1 MRPTARLDRDRKL
14 SFMSPIDSRNK
25 RSVLVFCC
33 DLGCVPNPAEKGTAH
48 PHFMMMVS
56 DQAATSQAGRNPS
69 CAKTRPSR
77 HRRKNCAYRNQAKTL
92 AREQVTRRPPTLD
105 CGSTIWTRRER
116 KRSRFYLNIGVARVT
131 AFRVPHTATT
141 ADREESAEHR
151 SREIDPESLD
161 VSTHQRGSKG
171 ARRIHRCF
179 RHQVLLRRV

>member
-1 MRPTARLDRDRKL
+1 MLANSWNFKRFGSDSTFCETKLPPAKPSFEDSVLLEQVDHSGLLVTLEPTSDGDHQQAQGLDRV
-14 SFMSPIDSRNK
+14 
-25 RSVLVFCC
+25 RSKYSCGFPMVETEQ
-33 DLGCVPNPAEKGTAH
+33 PAKPFTGAHLCARTDATGRWLGTA
-48 PHFMMMVS
+48 VI
-56 DQAATSQAGRNPS
+56 PS

-141 ADREESAEHR
+141 ADR
-151 SREIDPESLD
+151 
-161 VSTHQRGSKG
+161 
-171 ARRIHRCF
+171 
-179 RHQVLLRRV
+179 

>member
-1 MRPTARLDRDRKL
+1 MLVSVGLRVPTNVICLTPLDV
-14 SFMSPIDSRNK
+14 SRGPWKKNGA
-25 RSVLVFCC
+25 L
-33 DLGCVPNPAEKGTAH
+33 
-48 PHFMMMVS
+48 
-56 DQAATSQAGRNPS
+56 PS

-141 ADREESAEHR
+141 ADR
-151 SREIDPESLD
+151 
-161 VSTHQRGSKG
+161 
-171 ARRIHRCF
+171 
-179 RHQVLLRRV
+179 